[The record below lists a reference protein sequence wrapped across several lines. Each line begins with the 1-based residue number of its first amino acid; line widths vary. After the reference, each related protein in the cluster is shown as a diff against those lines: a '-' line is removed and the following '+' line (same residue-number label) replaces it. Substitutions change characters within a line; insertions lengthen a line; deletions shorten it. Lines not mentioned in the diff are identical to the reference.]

1 MWTRPRRWP
10 APPSTWLEPPLPD
23 TADHAAP
30 KLEVLPVTGL
40 PEFRP
45 GDDLTGAIAAAAPW
59 LRSGDVLVVTSKI
72 VSKAEGRLIRVPSD
86 PEARDAERRKLV
98 EQESVR
104 IVARIARTVITQN
117 HLGIVQAAS
126 GIDASNV
133 AGDEV
138 ALLPADPDASA
149 LALRNGLR
157 ERLGV
162 EVAVVVTDT
171 MGRAW
176 RVGQTD
182 AAIGS
187 SGLRVLHAYRGQVD
201 SQGNELAVTEVA
213 VADELAAAADLVK
226 GKLGGTPVAVV
237 RGVDIVD
244 DGSTARDLIR
254 PLEEDLFRLGANEA
268 VAQGRRE
275 AVPARR
281 SVRQFADEPVSPTS
295 IRRAVGS
302 ALTAPAPHHTHPV
315 RFVWL
320 RDPGVRTKLLDA
332 MRESWQADLTG
343 DGFTPEQ
350 IAKRLGRGDILYR
363 APEVVIPF
371 LVPDG
376 AHTYRDD
383 RRNECEKTMFTVA
396 GGAAVQGLLVALAAE
411 GLGSCWIGSTIF
423 AADVVRDVLGLDERW
438 QPLGSVAIGVPLTEP
453 EPRGPALAG
462 EGLLEL

>member
-1 MWTRPRRWP
+1 MWTRPRRWR
-10 APPSTWLEPPLPD
+10 ARPSTSREPPLH
-23 TADHAAP
+23 DHASP
-30 KLEVLPVTGL
+30 KLEILPLTGL

-45 GDDLTGAIAAAAPW
+45 GDDLTGAIVEAAPW

-72 VSKAEGRLIRVPSD
+72 VSKAEGRLVKVPAD
-86 PEARDAERRKLV
+86 PEVRDAERRKLV
-98 EQESVR
+98 EQEAVR
-104 IVARIARTVITQN
+104 VVARIARTVITEN

-133 AGDEV
+133 EGDEV

-182 AAIGS
+182 AAIGA
-187 SGLRVLHAYRGQVD
+187 SGLRVLHAYRGEVD
-201 SQGNELAVTEVA
+201 GQGNELAVTEVA

-237 RGVDIVD
+237 RGLDIFD
-244 DGSTARDLIR
+244 DGSTARSLVR
-254 PLEEDLFRLGANEA
+254 PLDEDLFRLGTNEA
-268 VAQGRRE
+268 IAQGRRE

-281 SVRQFADEPVSPTS
+281 SVRQFADEPVDPDAL
-295 IRRAVGS
+295 RRAVAA

-320 RDPGVRTKLLDA
+320 RDSGVRKKLLDA
-332 MRESWQADLTG
+332 MREAWQADLAG
-343 DGFTPEQ
+343 DEFTAEQ
-350 IAKRLGRGDILYR
+350 IAKRLSRGDILYR

-376 AHTYRDD
+376 AHTYRDA
-383 RRNECEKTMFTVA
+383 RRNDCEKTMFTVA

-423 AADVVRDVLGLDERW
+423 AADLVRDVLGLGERW
-438 QPLGSVAIGVPLTEP
+438 QPLGSVAIGVPLETP
-453 EPRGPALAG
+453 PARELGTPG

>member
-1 MWTRPRRWP
+1 M
-10 APPSTWLEPPLPD
+10 S
-23 TADHAAP
+23 DHASA
-30 KLEVLPVTGL
+30 KLEILPVTGL

-45 GDDLTGAIAAAAPW
+45 GDDLTGAIVAAAPW

-72 VSKAEGRLIRVPSD
+72 VSKIEGRLIRVPAD
-86 PEARDAERRKLV
+86 PEERDTERRKLV
-98 EQESVR
+98 EAEAVR
-104 IVARIARTVITQN
+104 VVARIARTVITEN

-133 AGDEV
+133 RGDEV
-138 ALLPADPDASA
+138 ALLPADPDGSA

-162 EVAVVVTDT
+162 EVAVIVTDT

-182 AAIGS
+182 AAIGA
-187 SGLRVLHAYRGQVD
+187 SGLRVLHAYQGQVD
-201 SQGNELAVTEVA
+201 GQGNELAVTEVA

-237 RGVDIVD
+237 RGLQLHD
-244 DGSTARDLIR
+244 DGSTARNLVR
-254 PLEEDLFRLGANEA
+254 PLEEDLFRLGTNEA
-268 VAQGRRE
+268 IAQGRRE

-281 SVRQFADEPVSPTS
+281 SVRQFADVPVDADAL
-295 IRRAVGS
+295 RRAVGS

-320 RDPGVRTKLLDA
+320 REEGLRHKLLDA
-332 MRESWQADLTG
+332 MRESWRADLTA
-343 DGFTPEQ
+343 DDFTAEQ
-350 IAKRLGRGDILYR
+350 IAKRLSRGDILYR

-371 LVPDG
+371 LVPEG

-383 RRNECEKTMFTVA
+383 RRNDCERTMFTVA

-423 AADVVRDVLGLDERW
+423 AADLVRETLGLGPEW
-438 QPLGSVAIGVPLTEP
+438 QPLGAVAIGVPAAEAP
-453 EPRGPALAG
+453 PRVPVSPGD
-462 EGLLEL
+462 GLVEL

>member
-1 MWTRPRRWP
+1 L
-10 APPSTWLEPPLPD
+10 S
-23 TADHAAP
+23 DHASP
-30 KLEVLPVTGL
+30 KLEILPVTGL

-45 GDDLTGAIAAAAPW
+45 GDDLTGAIVAAAPW

-72 VSKAEGRLIRVPSD
+72 VSKAEGRLVRVPTD
-86 PEARDAERRKLV
+86 PEVRDAERRKLV
-98 EQESVR
+98 EQEAVR
-104 IVARIARTVITQN
+104 VVARIARTVITQN

-162 EVAVVVTDT
+162 EVAVLVTDT

-176 RVGQTD
+176 RIGQTD

-201 SQGNELAVTEVA
+201 GQGNELAVTEVA

-226 GKLGGTPVAVV
+226 GKLGGTPIAVV
-237 RGVDIVD
+237 RGLDIFD
-244 DGSTARDLIR
+244 DGSTARNLVR
-254 PLEEDLFRLGANEA
+254 PLEEDLFRLGTDEA

-281 SVRQFADEPVSPTS
+281 SVRQFADQPVDPEAL
-295 IRRAVGS
+295 RRAVGS

-320 RDPGVRTKLLDA
+320 RDAGTRKQLLDA
-332 MRESWQADLTG
+332 MRESWRTDL
-343 DGFTPEQ
+343 DSDEFTEEQ
-350 IAKRLGRGDILYR
+350 IAKRLSRGDILYR

-383 RRNECEKTMFTVA
+383 RRNDCEKTMFTVA

-438 QPLGSVAIGVPLTEP
+438 QPLGSVAIGVPLEP
-453 EPRGPALAG
+453 SAPRGPVSPG